1 MAANASDAANKQA
14 LMVFPHGY
22 CWVGDVNHNDRG
34 ADREKVSI
42 VVPSGNPL
50 RANCR
55 SLCNGGDARR
65 RPKRITAARPFDV
78 RR

>member
-1 MAANASDAANKQA
+1 
-14 LMVFPHGY
+14 MVFPHGY

-42 VVPSGNPL
+42 VVPSDNPL